1 MPNTKSAER
10 RVRNSARRA
19 LSNRRSKTRIKS
31 LERKLRDA
39 IKTGKKDEA
48 AKALQAVSSA
58 FDKAAKSGVV
68 PVESARFGFAPFSS
82 IMRATSTAV
91 SLSALGM
98 TAIAP
103 LPFIGSVLTSAAM

>member
-31 LERKLRDA
+31 LERRLKDA
-39 IKTGKKDEA
+39 LKSGKKEEA

-58 FDKAAKSGVV
+58 FDKAAKNGVV
-68 PVESARFGFAPFSS
+68 HWRKADRKKSRLA
-82 IMRATSTAV
+82 I
-91 SLSALGM
+91 SLGKLK
-98 TAIAP
+98 
-103 LPFIGSVLTSAAM
+103 